1 MSVFPLT
8 TSKQF
13 SPSNLLFRVLRK
25 AVACTRLSEIG
36 DTWKEFD
43 VIGIDEG
50 QFFEDVSLN
59 LTTKTQNYIDL

>member
-1 MSVFPLT
+1 V
-8 TSKQF
+8 
-13 SPSNLLFRVLRK
+13 VRK

-59 LTTKTQNYIDL
+59 FVHY